1 MICTVCIWDP
11 LWLDDTCYSI
21 RIFEDVSWEM
31 NFEVKNEFE
40 TFDVIGLNY
49 RKFYYIVELIFEMEI
64 LKCRKQNIETFSVI

>member
-1 MICTVCIWDP
+1 
-11 LWLDDTCYSI
+11 
-21 RIFEDVSWEM
+21 M